1 MMMVQETRTETP
13 KETNPTKKKATTK
26 ILYIIATT
34 AAVNH
39 NNMEKR
45 DKS

>member
-1 MMMVQETRTETP
+1 MTMVQETRTETP
-13 KETNPTKKKATTK
+13 KETNPTKKKQQQK